1 MLKIIFVNNSGDLKD
16 EHVYL
21 KAEADCSLGDY
32 LLTDSTYGSHEAPS
46 NKLRHVFFFPALA
59 VKKGEYVAL
68 WTRKGNY
75 SVNPATTA
83 KNSQHNVFWNLQET
97 VWNITGDKAFL
108 FTAPRAQRSAVTIA
122 PKKQ

>member
-1 MLKIIFVNNSGDLKD
+1 MLKIISINNSGNLQD

-21 KAEADCSLGDY
+21 KAETDCNLGDY
-32 LLTDSTYGSHEAPS
+32 LLTDSTYGSNEAPS
-46 NKLRHVFFFPALA
+46 NKLRHVFFFPVLV
-59 VKKGEYVAL
+59 VKKGEYVVL

-83 KNSQHNVFWNLQET
+83 KSPQHNVFWGLQET
-97 VWNITGDKAFL
+97 VWNVTGDKAFF
-108 FTAPRAQRSAVTIA
+108 FTAPRAERSAFSVV